1 MSDSDGY
8 SKFKKLDNLLSSQ
21 LGYPDGEEPP
31 NIDLGANLLREFE
44 VSGGEYRLPDFPVG
58 WEKYLTQRA
67 GSLLHEMIY
76 KVGFFD
82 QVSLWD
88 FKEESLA
95 WDDTSVKI
103 LRRMDFISVQE
114 ETFLEVSAA
123 PFIVGG
129 LELPPLCELNRM
141 QLICK
146 SKRGLR

>member
-1 MSDSDGY
+1 MSDSDDY
-8 SKFKKLDNLLSSQ
+8 PEFKKLDNLLSSQ
-21 LGYPDGEEPP
+21 LGYPDGEAPP
-31 NIDLGANLLREFE
+31 NINLGFRSLKEFD
-44 VSGGEYRLPDFPVG
+44 VSGEKYRLADFPGG

-67 GSLLHEMIY
+67 CALLHELIY

-103 LRRMDFISVQE
+103 LRDYDFISIQE

-146 SKRGLR
+146 AKRRFK